1 MSDVKP
7 FALSEQNASE
17 DARTVDEPPRPADDL
32 VVNYFNY
39 FTEIEEHFARRRGKH
54 LMLSTLD
61 WAMIECW
68 KDMGIPLHVVLR
80 AVDRVFDAHA
90 ARPRGR
96 LINSILYCQQEV
108 MACFEEYR
116 HARIGAREES
126 EGASREDPGGSPPS
140 AAPFSPA
147 MVADY
152 LERGQEALRR
162 VALTHPEPEFAPL
175 REAIERVI
183 ARLDAVLED
192 VRATPELDFETL
204 ERELGRLEKI
214 LLDALLACVPED
226 HVREI
231 RREGERQLKEY
242 KKRMAKE
249 LYEQTLENY
258 VTKRVREDYGVPRL
272 SLFYL

>member
-7 FALSEQNASE
+7 FALSEPNASE
-17 DARTVDEPPRPADDL
+17 EARSVDEPPRPADDL

-116 HARIGAREES
+116 HARIGAREETD
-126 EGASREDPGGSPPS
+126 GAPPP
-140 AAPFSPA
+140 AAPFSQD
-147 MVADY
+147 MVLDH
-152 LERGQEALRR
+152 LERGREELQR
-162 VALTHPEPEFAPL
+162 VARAHPEPEFAPL
-175 REAIERVI
+175 REAVERVT
-183 ARLDAVLED
+183 ARLESVLED
-192 VRATPELDFETL
+192 VRAAPELDFETL

-214 LLDALLACVPED
+214 LLEALLACVPED
-226 HVREI
+226 RVQEI

-258 VTKRVREDYGVPRL
+258 VAKRVREDYGVPRL